1 MLSKKAGDMKLCIDD
16 EFNYEKENLLEKHGK
31 EIWGNN

>member
-1 MLSKKAGDMKLCIDD
+1 MKLCIDD

-31 EIWGNN
+31 EIWEIIE